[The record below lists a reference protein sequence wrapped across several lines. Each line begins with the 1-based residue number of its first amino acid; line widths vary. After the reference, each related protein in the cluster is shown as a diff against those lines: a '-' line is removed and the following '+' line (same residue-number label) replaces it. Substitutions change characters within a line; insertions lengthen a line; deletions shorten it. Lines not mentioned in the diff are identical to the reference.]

1 MYSYKTI
8 RQKFISEIKYIS
20 NIYIKRGSPN
30 GAPHESNLPGE
41 GEGVCRRL
49 QGHDSQGCDAGG
61 NAARAVLQ

>member
-1 MYSYKTI
+1 M
-8 RQKFISEIKYIS
+8 
-20 NIYIKRGSPN
+20 KRGSPN
-30 GAPHESNLPGE
+30 GAPHGNNLPGE